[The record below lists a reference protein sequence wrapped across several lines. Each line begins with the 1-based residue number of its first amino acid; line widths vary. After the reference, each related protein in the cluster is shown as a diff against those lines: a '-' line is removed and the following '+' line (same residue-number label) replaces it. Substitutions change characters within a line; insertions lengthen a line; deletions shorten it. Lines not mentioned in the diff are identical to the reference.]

1 MDDKR
6 TDAEG
11 DRDRKS
17 MDPGP
22 DTVDPAP
29 WLGQVGEGATLPAGE
44 AIARVTRELTQSD
57 SDGADAPST
66 SRLNPPAASTA
77 PDDSAE

>member
-6 TDAEG
+6 AEIEP
-11 DRDRKS
+11 DRDRES

-44 AIARVTRELTQSD
+44 AIARATRELTKSG

-66 SRLNPPAASTA
+66 ARPDRPVASTA
-77 PDDSAE
+77 RDDAE

>member
-6 TDAEG
+6 VDAEADG
-11 DRDRKS
+11 DRES

-44 AIARVTRELTQSD
+44 AIARATRELTESHD
-57 SDGADAPST
+57 DGAEASST
-66 SRLNPPAASTA
+66 NRPEQPAASTGG
-77 PDDSAE
+77 DDGAE